1 MISKRTKLR
10 LFALLLSLVC
20 GLIVSEVVLRLINYR
35 PILMDPALY
44 VANDSE
50 LMPYKLQAN
59 YDGLYAGQQVQ
70 TDADG
75 YRVVSPDPRLAQAAQ
90 KENPQRVVLILGDS
104 AVFGHGLSNQE
115 TIASQLQNLIYTKN
129 LNYQVKNIGVSGYTS
144 WNEYGSL
151 EDYLKKYTATDVIV
165 LYIPNDV
172 TFENDY
178 FGVRRGNLPS
188 FAQRDTAFL
197 RFTRA
202 LYAHVYTAFL
212 ISDGIKQTIARF
224 KNTDGYSGKFDI
236 EQRQPEFNYSMD
248 ALSKMQELCRQRQ
261 MNFAVAIYRD
271 VEHYYAPEKSL
282 AYEAAIKS
290 SLDSR
295 GIKSFVAKSH
305 IDNLKF
311 NEAKVLWNDP
321 HPSARAITFIAGDFF
336 KALE

>member
-10 LFALLLSLVC
+10 IFALLFSLAC
-20 GLIVSEVVLRLINYR
+20 GLIVSEIVLRLINYR
-35 PILMDPALY
+35 PILMDPGLY

-50 LMPYKLQAN
+50 LMPYKLKPN
-59 YDGLYAGQQVQ
+59 YDGLYAGQRVR

-75 YRVVSPDPRLAQAAQ
+75 YRVVSPDPRLAQAAA
-90 KENPQRVVLILGDS
+90 KENPDRVVLILGDS
-104 AVFGHGLSNQE
+104 AVFGHGLSDEE
-115 TIASQLQNLIYTKN
+115 TIASQLQNLVYTKN
-129 LNYQVKNIGVSGYTS
+129 LNYQVKSIGVSGYTS

-151 EDYLKKYTATDVIV
+151 EDYLTKHTATDVIV
-165 LYIPNDV
+165 LYIPNDI

-178 FGVRRGNLPS
+178 FGIRRGNLPS

-202 LYAHVYTAFL
+202 LYSHFYTAFL
-212 ISDGIKQTIARF
+212 ISDGIKKVSARLN
-224 KNTDGYSGKFDI
+224 NTDGYSGKFDL
-236 EQRQPEFNYSMD
+236 ENRQPEFNYSMD
-248 ALSKMQELCRQRQ
+248 ALSKMQELCGQRK
-261 MNFAVAIYRD
+261 MSFAVAIYRD

-282 AYEAAIKS
+282 AYEAAIKK
-290 SLDSR
+290 SLDAR

-305 IDNLKF
+305 IENLKF